1 MIQDETILLPHIIAD
16 TVIQEL
22 DRYMH
27 KEHQRIFVLSDEEH
41 REIGLYLSDKAET
54 CYSANERFAKKVK
67 GKYGREHLYS
77 FMRHWLTGWVIDNR
91 PGLKRLV
98 PDCFANGVEIQE
110 KVTP

>member
-22 DRYMH
+22 GWYLWDKH
-27 KEHQRIFVLSDEEH
+27 EKTFGDDEK
-41 REIGLYLSDKAET
+41 REIEGYLSEKAEA
-54 CYSANERFAKKVK
+54 CYSANKRFARQVK

-110 KVTP
+110 KMKP